1 MEPSAK
7 LASAVI
13 LLVSVATYWYKSN
26 VDDELKDRLKNVLDS
41 MLDVEAA
48 HQATHSPRVAVGYGA
63 CQDLFVSAKYM
74 VQNETFPANPQN
86 YLQID
91 NKQQLLEMFAYFF
104 SHGAAAERFMNSDEM
119 FGELVAAATKTDHY
133 WAQGGNA
140 PVMASRFA
148 KEGAKV
154 LLAAKMTQ
162 EYKNNLPEG
171 VEVAGGLVENDDVH
185 LIWEYK
191 AGETWDGVKSPR
203 ANRFIIHSDLNN
215 PRVESVE
222 TFQQRLPS
230 FQPELLVVSGL
241 QMMDNFPFKQGERLA
256 RIGAIREQMV
266 EVGADTRVHFE
277 MASFVDSSL
286 LVELAEHIIPH
297 ADSLGMNEQEL
308 PNLHSLLLE
317 GKVTDVSNSN
327 PRIAVVLD
335 QMRDIYKLL
344 SVDKGGNNPLTRIH
358 LHTLAYQAILI
369 KKGSAWKN
377 NNLAAVKASLTA
389 NRHVCANKEIS
400 VDKSFLIMDDSF
412 ATSSKQG
419 ARRVPFDKSNPT
431 ACWEE
436 DDLGVSICLA
446 PMLVCKEAVQTA
458 GGGDNI
464 SAAGLVMQI

>member
-1 MEPSAK
+1 MEPGAK

-13 LLVSVATYWYKSN
+13 LLVSILTYWYKSN
-26 VDDELKDRLKNVLDS
+26 VDDVLNDRLKNVLES
-41 MLDVEAA
+41 FLDVEAK
-48 HQATHSPRVAVGYGA
+48 QQSGYSPRVAVGYGA
-63 CQDLFVSAKYM
+63 CMDLFISAKYM
-74 VQNETFPANPQN
+74 VENETFPASPQN

-91 NKQQLLEMFAYFF
+91 NKQELMEMFAYFF
-104 SHGAAAERFMNSDEM
+104 QHGAAAERFMSSDEGFEEIVDM
-119 FGELVAAATKTDHY
+119 ATKTDHY

-154 LLAAKMTQ
+154 LLAAKMTDD
-162 EYKNNLPEG
+162 YKKKLPAG
-171 VEVAGGLVENDDVH
+171 VEVVGGHVGKDDVH

-191 AGETWDGVKSPR
+191 AGETWDGVSAPR

-215 PRVESVE
+215 PRMESVE
-222 TFQQRLPS
+222 SFSERLPS
-230 FQPELLVVSGL
+230 FQPQLLVVSGL
-241 QMMDNFPFKQGERLA
+241 QMMDNFPFKEGERLA
-256 RIGAIREQMV
+256 RIGAIHQQMQDM
-266 EVGADTRVHFE
+266 GPDTRVHFE
-277 MASFVDSSL
+277 MASFVDVSL
-286 LVELAEHIIPH
+286 LEDLTQHIVPY

-308 PNLHSLLLE
+308 PNLHSLLTE
-317 GKVTDVSNSN
+317 GKVTEVANSN

-335 QMRDIYKLL
+335 QMRDVYKLL
-344 SVDKGGNNPLTRIH
+344 SSDTGGNRPLTRIH

-389 NRHVCANKEIS
+389 NRWVCANKEIS

-412 ATSSKQG
+412 ATSSREG
-419 ARRVPFDKSNPT
+419 GRRVPFDKSNPT

-436 DDLGVSICLA
+436 EDLGVSICLA

-464 SAAGLVMQI
+464 SAAGLAMQI